1 MRRGK
6 VRFLPNW
13 SGTYDSAGS
22 RTWDKGAGAVSQET
36 FFGPQFGLKI
46 RGADP
51 RAPSLDPPG
60 PSALPP
66 SYKRLEEGKPIKR
79 GSCDKHP
86 KIRLECQTVPK
97 CKIITA
103 LKFCRGLS
111 FGRNDPPM
119 AGPFYAPPNF
129 WKKTYLPLFQWKRY
143 PVFPLQLDHFSVCL

>member
-1 MRRGK
+1 MTVPDPELEIRG
-6 VRFLPNW
+6 RGGLPKNFFRPSVW
-13 SGTYDSAGS
+13 S
-22 RTWDKGAGAVSQET
+22 KN
-36 FFGPQFGLKI
+36 K
-46 RGADP
+46 GADP

-66 SYKRLEEGKPIKR
+66 SYKILAEGEPIKR

-86 KIRLECQTVPK
+86 EIRLECQRVPK

-103 LKFCRGLS
+103 PKFCRGLS

-129 WKKTYLPLFQWKRY
+129 
-143 PVFPLQLDHFSVCL
+143 